1 MDHMPTQLLQMQ
13 FTPRST
19 VTEVMKTMVVGGL
32 QSLQTLDAATQW
44 SNAKLKTLTG
54 PCQQGTYIKS
64 QQFQACCLPSS
75 LLHWSV
81 TLQWRCYDVLFF
93 FSKHLVAAWTRSSGC
108 SDSWQCLCW
117 PAPRCVDNV
126 YTGLFRGWRNPY
138 GPVISFCGS
147 SVKQGL
153 GEQLPHGW
161 GAPSL
166 THSRK
171 MFLIGWMSQLTQ
183 SGFMK
188 HELSIDEN
196 FRSVLV
202 GGQKVI
208 NMATENG
215 NVVYTWS
222 PQWDAWNDIQ
232 HSEEMQ
238 LLKDRASGR
247 GVVERK
253 KMIRRREL

>member
-1 MDHMPTQLLQMQ
+1 
-13 FTPRST
+13 
-19 VTEVMKTMVVGGL
+19 
-32 QSLQTLDAATQW
+32 
-44 SNAKLKTLTG
+44 
-54 PCQQGTYIKS
+54 
-64 QQFQACCLPSS
+64 
-75 LLHWSV
+75 
-81 TLQWRCYDVLFF
+81 
-93 FSKHLVAAWTRSSGC
+93 
-108 SDSWQCLCW
+108 
-117 PAPRCVDNV
+117 
-126 YTGLFRGWRNPY
+126 
-138 GPVISFCGS
+138 
-147 SVKQGL
+147 
-153 GEQLPHGW
+153 
-161 GAPSL
+161 
-166 THSRK
+166 
-171 MFLIGWMSQLTQ
+171 MFLIGWMSQLAQ

-232 HSEEMQ
+232 HSEELQ

-253 KMIRRREL
+253 KMIRRRELQKQKQLSWSKGLVGTCP

>member
-1 MDHMPTQLLQMQ
+1 M
-13 FTPRST
+13 
-19 VTEVMKTMVVGGL
+19 
-32 QSLQTLDAATQW
+32 
-44 SNAKLKTLTG
+44 
-54 PCQQGTYIKS
+54 KS
-64 QQFQACCLPSS
+64 QQFQGLLFAKFLSTFERATAVALLRSAGLQEGGARLWVTQDLPF
-75 LLHWSV
+75 LI
-81 TLQWRCYDVLFF
+81 R
-93 FSKHLVAAWTRSSGC
+93 
-108 SDSWQCLCW
+108 
-117 PAPRCVDNV
+117 
-126 YTGLFRGWRNPY
+126 
-138 GPVISFCGS
+138 
-147 SVKQGL
+147 
-153 GEQLPHGW
+153 
-161 GAPSL
+161 
-166 THSRK
+166 SRK
-171 MFLIGWMSQLTQ
+171 MFLIGWMSQLAQ

-232 HSEEMQ
+232 HSEELQ

-253 KMIRRREL
+253 KMIRRRELQKQKQLSWSKGLVGTCP